1 MHKKKLCFY
10 ILIENISKRKT
21 KKNQWN
27 QSNFFIESN
36 KIEFSHFAHAKTD
49 IGLKLFIV
57 SLY

>member
-27 QSNFFIESN
+27 QSKFFIESN
-36 KIEFSHFAHAKTD
+36 KIEFSHLPTLTQILA
-49 IGLKLFIV
+49 
-57 SLY
+57 